1 MAVHQ
6 PSRLSP
12 EEKIGVV
19 VAIAL
24 HAGLVA
30 WLALAPSRSTFQPPP
45 ERMTV
50 NLSDEIAPEAT
61 APEPLAQAAPETA
74 PTLGEAASE
83 PEPLP
88 VVTPPEPAP
97 RVVASPLPRPAPPEA
112 RRVPKPVSRPVAKPA
127 ARPVPPVAKPAA
139 RPSAKPSA
147 KPAAKP
153 PAKAGAT
160 PSDTRARRRPDAP
173 AGASRVGTDFLR
185 GIPGGEVRGAAQNPP
200 AARAGPQVAASLA
213 QAISRALKPRWNAP
227 QGAEADQLVTVLA
240 FDLNADGSLAGR
252 PRVVSQSGVT
262 DANRAQQARHA
273 EQAIRAVQ
281 LAAPFDLPAQFYP
294 LWKRVTSFRFDR
306 RLSQ

>member
-1 MAVHQ
+1 MAVHTSSQ
-6 PSRLSP
+6 PRLSA

-50 NLSDEIAPEAT
+50 SLSEEVAPEAT
-61 APEPLAQAAPETA
+61 SPEPLAQAAPETA
-74 PTLGEAASE
+74 PTLGEAAPE

-97 RVVASPLPRPAPPEA
+97 RVVASPLPRPAPP
-112 RRVPKPVSRPVAKPA
+112 V
-127 ARPVPPVAKPAA
+127 ARPVPRPVAKPAA

-153 PAKAGAT
+153 SAKASAPADART
-160 PSDTRARRRPDAP
+160 RRRPDAP
-173 AGASRVGTDFLR
+173 AGASRVGNDFLR
-185 GIPGGEVRGAAQNPP
+185 GIPGGEARGAAQSPP
-200 AARAGPQVAASLA
+200 APRAGPQVAASLR
-213 QAISRALKPRWNAP
+213 QAISRELKPHWVAP
-227 QGAEADQLVTVLA
+227 QGAEADLLSTKLKVT
-240 FDLNADGSLAGR
+240 LNRDGSLAGT
-252 PRVVSQSGVT
+252 PQFVSQTGQT
-262 DANRAQQARHA
+262 DANKAQQARHI
-273 EQAIRAVQ
+273 EQAIRAVR
-281 LAAPFDLPAQFYP
+281 LAAPFDLPEAYYDQ
-294 LWKRVTSFRFDR
+294 WKVITPTFDR

>member
-6 PSRLSP
+6 PSRLSA

-30 WLALAPSRSTFQPPP
+30 WLALAPSRSTFRPPP

-50 NLSDEIAPEAT
+50 SLSEEIAPEAT
-61 APEPLAQAAPETA
+61 SPDPMAQAAPETA
-74 PTLGEAASE
+74 PTLGEAAAE

-88 VVTPPEPAP
+88 EVVAEPAP
-97 RVVASPLPRPAPPEA
+97 RVVASPLPRPAPPVA
-112 RRVPKPVSRPVAKPA
+112 RA
-127 ARPVPPVAKPAA
+127 AA

-147 KPAAKP
+147 KAAAKP
-153 PAKAGAT
+153 PAKASA
-160 PSDTRARRRPDAP
+160 PADTRTRRRPDAP
-173 AGASRVGTDFLR
+173 AGASRVGNDFLK
-185 GIPGGEVRGAAQNPP
+185 GIPGGETRGAAQNPP

-240 FDLNADGSLAGR
+240 FDLNPDGSLAGR

-262 DANRAQQARHA
+262 DANSAQKARHA

-281 LAAPFDLPAQFYP
+281 LAAPFDLPEQYYP
-294 LWKRVTSFRFDR
+294 LWKRVASFRFDR

>member
-1 MAVHQ
+1 MAVHTPFQ
-6 PSRLSP
+6 PRLSR

-50 NLSDEIAPEAT
+50 SLSEEVAPEAT
-61 APEPLAQAAPETA
+61 SPEPLAQAAPETA
-74 PTLGEAASE
+74 PTLGEAAAE

-88 VVTPPEPAP
+88 EVVPPEPAP
-97 RVVASPLPRPAPPEA
+97 RVIASPLPRAAPP
-112 RRVPKPVSRPVAKPA
+112 V
-127 ARPVPPVAKPAA
+127 ARPVLRPVAKPAA

-153 PAKAGAT
+153 PAKASA
-160 PSDTRARRRPDAP
+160 PADTRTRRRPDAP
-173 AGASRVGTDFLR
+173 AGASRVGNDFLK
-185 GIPGGEVRGAAQNPP
+185 GIPGGETRGAAQNPS

-240 FDLNADGSLAGR
+240 FDLNPDGSLAGR

-262 DANRAQQARHA
+262 DANSAQKARHA

-281 LAAPFDLPAQFYP
+281 LAAPFDLPEQYYP
-294 LWKRVTSFRFDR
+294 LWKRVASFRFDR

>member
-50 NLSDEIAPEAT
+50 SLSEEVAPEAT
-61 APEPLAQAAPETA
+61 SPEPLAQAAPETA
-74 PTLGEAASE
+74 PTLGEAAAE

-88 VVTPPEPAP
+88 EVVPPEAAP
-97 RVVASPLPRPAPPEA
+97 RVVASPLPRAAPP
-112 RRVPKPVSRPVAKPA
+112 V
-127 ARPVPPVAKPAA
+127 ARPVLRPVAKPAA

-153 PAKAGAT
+153 PAKASA
-160 PSDTRARRRPDAP
+160 PADTRTRRRPDAP
-173 AGASRVGTDFLR
+173 AGASRVGSDFLK
-185 GIPGGEVRGAAQNPP
+185 GIPGGETRGAAQNPP
-200 AARAGPQVAASLA
+200 AARVGPQVAASLR
-213 QAISRALKPRWNAP
+213 QAVARQLKPRWIAP
-227 QGAEADQLVTVLA
+227 QGAEADQLVTLVR
-240 FDLNADGSLAGR
+240 FSLNRDGTLAGR
-252 PRVVSQSGVT
+252 PSVVSQSGVT

-281 LAAPFDLPAQFYP
+281 LAQPFDLPDEFYAQ
-294 LWKRVTSFRFDR
+294 WKTVTSRFDR
-306 RLSQ
+306 KLSQ

>member
-1 MAVHQ
+1 MAVHTSSQ
-6 PSRLSP
+6 PRLSA

-30 WLALAPSRSTFQPPP
+30 WLALAPSRSTFRPPP

-50 NLSDEIAPEAT
+50 SLSEEVAPET
-61 APEPLAQAAPETA
+61 TSPEPLAQAAPETA

-97 RVVASPLPRPAPPEA
+97 RVVASPLPRPAPP
-112 RRVPKPVSRPVAKPA
+112 V
-127 ARPVPPVAKPAA
+127 
-139 RPSAKPSA
+139 AKPSA
-147 KPAAKP
+147 KPVAKP
-153 PAKAGAT
+153 PAKAAAAT
-160 PSDTRARRRPDAP
+160 DTRTRRRPDAP
-173 AGASRVGTDFLR
+173 AGASRVGNDFLK
-185 GIPGGEVRGAAQNPP
+185 GIPGGEARGAAQNPP

-240 FDLNADGSLAGR
+240 FDLNPDGSLNGR
-252 PRVVSQSGVT
+252 PRIVSQSGVT
-262 DANRAQQARHA
+262 DANSAQKARHA

-281 LAAPFDLPAQFYP
+281 LAAPFDLPEQYYP
-294 LWKRVTSFRFDR
+294 LWKRVASFRFDR

>member
-1 MAVHQ
+1 MAVHTSSQ
-6 PSRLSP
+6 PRLSA

-24 HAGLVA
+24 HAGLIA

-50 NLSDEIAPEAT
+50 SLSEEVAPEAT
-61 APEPLAQAAPETA
+61 SPEPLAQAAPETA
-74 PTLGEAASE
+74 PTLGEAAAE

-88 VVTPPEPAP
+88 VVVPPEPAP
-97 RVVASPLPRPAPPEA
+97 RMVASPLPRPA
-112 RRVPKPVSRPVAKPA
+112 SPVAKPT
-127 ARPVPPVAKPAA
+127 A

-153 PAKAGAT
+153 SAKAAAAT
-160 PSDTRARRRPDAP
+160 DTRTRRRPDAT
-173 AGASRVGTDFLR
+173 AGASRVGNDFLK
-185 GIPGGEVRGAAQNPP
+185 GIPGGEARGAAQNPP
-200 AARAGPQVAASLA
+200 AARVGPQVAASLA

-240 FDLNADGSLAGR
+240 FDLNPDGSLAGK

-262 DANRAQQARHA
+262 DANSAQKARHA

-281 LAAPFDLPAQFYP
+281 LAAPFDLPEQYYS
-294 LWKRVTSFRFDR
+294 LWKRVASFRFDR

>member
-1 MAVHQ
+1 MAVHTSSQ
-6 PSRLSP
+6 PRLSA

-50 NLSDEIAPEAT
+50 SLSEEVAPEAT
-61 APEPLAQAAPETA
+61 SPEPLAQAAPETA
-74 PTLGEAASE
+74 PTLGEAAA
-83 PEPLP
+83 EPLP
-88 VVTPPEPAP
+88 EVVPEPAP
-97 RVVASPLPRPAPPEA
+97 RVVASPIPRPAPP
-112 RRVPKPVSRPVAKPA
+112 V
-127 ARPVPPVAKPAA
+127 ARPVPRPVAKPAA

-153 PAKAGAT
+153 PTKVAAPA
-160 PSDTRARRRPDAP
+160 DTRTRRRPDAP
-173 AGASRVGTDFLR
+173 AGASRVGSDFLK
-185 GIPGGEVRGAAQNPP
+185 GIPGGETRAAAQTPP

-227 QGAEADQLVTVLA
+227 QGAEADLLVTVLA
-240 FDLNADGSLAGR
+240 FDLNPDGSLAGK

-262 DANRAQQARHA
+262 DANSAQKARHA

-281 LAAPFDLPAQFYP
+281 LAAPFDLPEQYYP
-294 LWKRVTSFRFDR
+294 LWKRVASFRFDR